1 MVLLIKKLFMLSIKE
16 ILVSLGIISEQINTK
31 DKAVIIVLIISLAFV
46 SDFICKKIALIFLHF
61 HAKLT
66 HSHQEEDPLKKRVIE
81 KFASLFPAFIF
92 NIFLPLF
99 FEKGGTIFIWVG
111 KACGI
116 YILITI
122 VSFLF
127 SVVDLLYDRYIRKN
141 GIKISINIIVQVIKL
156 AIGFIAVIISF
167 SILMGKSPT
176 TLLTGIGA
184 SAAVLSFIFKDT
196 LISLISSFQLTG
208 NKMLS
213 LGDWITAPKH
223 NIDGIVREITLN
235 TIKIQNFDNTIIT
248 IPPQTLVSES
258 FQNWN
263 GMQQSAGRRIK
274 RAIYIDMASIKFC
287 DKTMLEK
294 FKQNP
299 LVNSLLTSS
308 LSPET
313 DSQKYTN
320 IGIFRNYLEAYI
332 KTIPTFNNEL
342 THMVRQLAPTEKGIP
357 LEIYFFT
364 TEKRWEAYE
373 MIQSDLFYHIL
384 AIIPFFELNVFQNPT
399 GYDFHKRI

>member
-1 MVLLIKKLFMLSIKE
+1 MLSIKE
-16 ILVSLGIISEQINTK
+16 ILVSLGIISDQINTK
-31 DKAVIIVLIISLAFV
+31 DQAVIIVLIISLAFI
-46 SDFICKKIALIFLHF
+46 SDFVCKKIALIFLHI

-66 HSHQEEDPLKKRVIE
+66 NRPQEEDPLKKKVIE
-81 KFASLFPAFIF
+81 KFASLIPALIF

-99 FEKGGTIFIWVG
+99 FEKGETLFVWVG
-111 KACGI
+111 KACSI

-122 VSFLF
+122 VSFIF
-127 SVVDLLYDRYIRKN
+127 SILDFVYGRYIQKK
-141 GIKISINIIVQVIKL
+141 GIKIAINIIVQIVKL
-156 AIGFIAVIISF
+156 ALGFIAVIITF

-196 LISLISSFQLTG
+196 LVSLLSSFQLTG
-208 NKMLS
+208 NKMLNI
-213 LGDWITAPKH
+213 GDWITAPKH
-223 NIDGIVREITLN
+223 NIDGIVKEITLN

-263 GMQQSAGRRIK
+263 GMQQSTGRRIK
-274 RAIYIDMASIKFC
+274 RAVYIDMASIKFC
-287 DKTMLEK
+287 DETMLER
-294 FKQNP
+294 FKQNS
-299 LVNSLLTSS
+299 LVNNYLSS
-308 LSPET
+308 HLSPESGT
-313 DSQKYTN
+313 QKFTN

-342 THMVRQLAPTEKGIP
+342 THMIRQLAPTEKGLP
-357 LEIYFFT
+357 VEIYFFS
-364 TEKRWEAYE
+364 TEKRWEEYE
-373 MIQSDLFYHIL
+373 MIQADLFDHIL

-399 GYDFHKRI
+399 GLDFHKGV